1 MVAALSGWL
10 PRPLAE
16 AVAVPL
22 AAQLSCTPVVAGL
35 SGQVSLVAVLANLV
49 AAPLVGPA
57 TVLGL
62 AGGVVGLAV
71 PVAGWLVSRPAVW
84 CAQLIVVD
92 AERSAALPGAA
103 VDWPATLPWL
113 GVLTVLAVLAAVV
126 APRVLRARGWSVAL
140 AAALLVVLLVR
151 LPTPGWPPDGWVL
164 VMCDVGQGD
173 ALVLNAGS
181 HRAVVVDT
189 GPDPTLVDRCLDRLG
204 VQRIPAVVLT
214 HFHADHVDGL
224 PGVLASHRV
233 GELEVTALRE
243 PTYGAAAVSQ
253 EARGSGVPV
262 RVPALGEVDRIGPIT
277 WTVVSPRR
285 IVSDSPNDA
294 SVVLLVESRGIR
306 MLLGGD
312 AEPPS
317 QQLMADEHLGSV
329 DVLKVPHHGSAYQDF
344 AFLESLHP
352 RVALV
357 SVGAHNDYG
366 HPAPVTMRALA
377 HTGAA
382 VRRTD
387 KDGDV
392 AVVSQ
397 NGQLWVTTR

>member
-1 MVAALSGWL
+1 
-10 PRPLAE
+10 
-16 AVAVPL
+16 
-22 AAQLSCTPVVAGL
+22 
-35 SGQVSLVAVLANLV
+35 
-49 AAPLVGPA
+49 
-57 TVLGL
+57 
-62 AGGVVGLAV
+62 
-71 PVAGWLVSRPAVW
+71 
-84 CAQLIVVD
+84 
-92 AERSAALPGAA
+92 
-103 VDWPATLPWL
+103 
-113 GVLTVLAVLAAVV
+113 
-126 APRVLRARGWSVAL
+126 
-140 AAALLVVLLVR
+140 
-151 LPTPGWPPDGWVL
+151 
-164 VMCDVGQGD
+164 
-173 ALVLNAGS
+173 
-181 HRAVVVDT
+181 
-189 GPDPTLVDRCLDRLG
+189 
-204 VQRIPAVVLT
+204 
-214 HFHADHVDGL
+214 
-224 PGVLASHRV
+224 
-233 GELEVTALRE
+233 
-243 PTYGAAAVSQ
+243 
-253 EARGSGVPV
+253 
-262 RVPALGEVDRIGPIT
+262 
-277 WTVVSPRR
+277 VSPRR

-377 HTGAA
+377 HTGAV